1 MATVVP
7 EFISVLRDI
16 RDNKYPQ
23 ISAWYTS
30 IFAMN
35 ANVNAVQANVIAIQ
49 ADVSAKNTSIK
60 SISVL
65 NPVVTVPNQPNGEAG
80 VASVVYNANTN
91 QFEFAVPAGKQGK
104 SMAINYTVATA
115 TALLALTVNTGDI
128 GFVVDTSVIYV
139 KLSTGTNTVLA
150 TDWSAPMAITPSTT
164 FSGLSDTPIGYT
176 GQAGKLVTVDG
187 TETGLVYKT
196 GAEVGIIGYNYV
208 KNPLFEN
215 ILNILPVLATTAF
228 GSSERGYGSFTTFV
242 GTPTLAS
249 NHARVSAGVTIA
261 NALVFTSGKS
271 QLGIKVQFD
280 TSIIPNSTIANLGN
294 MRLFINASSQFAL
307 TDGTTTNSLAI
318 GMIPNVTDIYEIL
331 ATDQDLIV
339 VNTTTGLMAS
349 SSMSLTIA
357 TQSSGS
363 IILGGDGQVAKFY
376 AVLVQDK
383 STYTRVDGVYE
394 EFAQEW
400 KKASTGGD
408 LAVIPDT
415 IGANKGFRFISSA
428 LASDSRVRMNVGDG
442 GQFSGKEVTLSFTA
456 YSSGV
461 GANSI
466 GINFVTDR
474 GSQVTTSRLV
484 TQVVGTSILDIGI
497 EKNYSVTFIV
507 NTLTGGTFLD
517 SDAEDYFEFILPT
530 SANYFIN
537 VKKPKFEISSIQ
549 TEFTPQG
556 GLAGG
561 VTDASL
567 GSILEGLLV

>member
-1 MATVVP
+1 MALVP

-16 RDNKYPQ
+16 RDTKYPQ

-30 IFAMN
+30 ISAMN
-35 ANVNAVQANVIAIQ
+35 TSIIAMQSNIVNIQ
-49 ADVSAKNTSIK
+49 ADVTAKNTSIK

-65 NPVVTVPNQPNGEAG
+65 NPVVTVPNQPNGDAG
-80 VASVVYNANTN
+80 SASVIYNANTN
-91 QFEFAVPAGKQGK
+91 QFEFALPAGKQGK

-115 TALLALTVNTGDI
+115 TDLLALTVNTGDI
-128 GFVVDTSVIYV
+128 GFTVDTSVIYV

-150 TDWSAPMAITPSTT
+150 TDWSAPIAITPATT
-164 FSGLSDTPIGYT
+164 FSALNDTPVGYA
-176 GQAGKLVTVDG
+176 GQAGKLVTVD
-187 TETGLVYKT
+187 TSETGLVYKT

-215 ILNILPVLATTAF
+215 ILNILPILANTAF

-249 NHARVSAGVTIA
+249 NNARVSAGVTIA
-261 NALVFTSGKS
+261 NTTAFTTGKS

-280 TSIIPNSTIANLGN
+280 TAIVANSTIANLGN

-307 TDGTTTNSLAI
+307 TDGTLTNSLTV

-339 VNTTTGLMAS
+339 VNLTTGLMAS
-349 SSMSLTIA
+349 SSLSLTILPQI
-357 TQSSGS
+357 TGS
-363 IILGGDGQVAKFY
+363 IILGGDGQVAKYY

-383 STYTRVDGVYE
+383 SAYTRVDGVYE

-400 KKASTGGD
+400 KKTSTGGE

-415 IGANKGFRFISSA
+415 IGANKGFRFIASA
-428 LASDSRVRMNVGDG
+428 LQTDSRVRMSVGDG

-456 YSSGV
+456 YSSGI
-461 GANSI
+461 GANSV

-484 TQVVGTSILDIGI
+484 TQIVGTSILDIGI
-497 EKNYSVTFIV
+497 EKNYSITFPV
-507 NTLTGGTFLD
+507 GTLPIGTFLD
-517 SDAEDYFEFILPT
+517 ADAEDYFEFILPA

-556 GLAGG
+556 GLTGG